1 MAPVGSYS
9 GPWIYRFLFAVVFFC
24 CCCCPTC
31 RGVWWQAT
39 SRGACGGE
47 LTFEEPRKML
57 LAASGGAHCADGSEY
72 PVLAAALAAALS
84 LRTTSRGVHPLSHPR
99 RIEAPQPHP
108 AETAGRLTPCQLVHI
123 EREPKKMCNNR
134 PRGSCAGT
142 PGHRGHGALEE
153 HHIEAT
159 NERVAD
165 WTGRELAWRRNLR
178 AGPARAEL
186 EPNATRRNA
195 GCRERRLRH
204 LLTVESC
211 RLPPRTSP
219 ELVQLCMYCGRMQ
232 RLLGRCEIRTNTIQQ
247 CRV

>member
-9 GPWIYRFLFAVVFFC
+9 GPWIYRFLFAVVFFFC

-84 LRTTSRGVHPLSHPR
+84 LRSTSRGVHPLSHPR

-123 EREPKKMCNNR
+123 EREPKKMCTLTIVR
-134 PRGSCAGT
+134 VEVARGPQDTGDTAPWRSIT
-142 PGHRGHGALEE
+142 SRRR
-153 HHIEAT
+153 T
-159 NERVAD
+159 NGSP
-165 WTGRELAWRRNLR
+165 TGRGGSWLGDGTSGLAR
-178 AGPARAEL
+178 PARSWSPTRQGAMQDAGSGGC
-186 EPNATRRNA
+186 AT
-195 GCRERRLRH
+195 
-204 LLTVESC
+204 S
-211 RLPPRTSP
+211 
-219 ELVQLCMYCGRMQ
+219 
-232 RLLGRCEIRTNTIQQ
+232 
-247 CRV
+247 